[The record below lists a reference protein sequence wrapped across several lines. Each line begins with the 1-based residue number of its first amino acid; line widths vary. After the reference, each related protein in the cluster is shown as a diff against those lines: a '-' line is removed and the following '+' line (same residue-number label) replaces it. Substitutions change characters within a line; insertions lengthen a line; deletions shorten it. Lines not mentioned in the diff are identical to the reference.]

1 MRLRPLLLASIST
14 LMMVVLLGAAC
25 NVKER
30 IDESPL
36 ATWDPS
42 NSDVFNQATIG
53 KGTLEVSEG
62 CVRLALE
69 NQKLV
74 LLVWPEPTS
83 WNATSQAIEFA
94 GPLGER
100 LELRNGDRIMPGGA
114 TATREPQFVSPPDP
128 SCKAEEVFVLHSIS
142 VLTD

>member
-1 MRLRPLLLASIST
+1 MCLRLLPLACT
-14 LMMVVLLGAAC
+14 LMMVVLSGAAC
-25 NVKER
+25 NVNER

-42 NSDVFNQATIG
+42 NSVVFNQATIG
-53 KGTLEVSEG
+53 KGTLDVSEG

-83 WNATSQAIEFA
+83 WNATSQAIEFV
-94 GPLGER
+94 GVRGER
-100 LELRNGDRIMPGGA
+100 LELRDGDQIIPGGA
-114 TATREPQFVSPPDP
+114 TATREPQFVSPPGP
-128 SCKAEEVFVLHSIS
+128 SCEAEETFVLHSLR
-142 VLTD
+142 VVTD

>member
-1 MRLRPLLLASIST
+1 MCLRLLPLACT
-14 LMMVVLLGAAC
+14 LMMVVLSGAAC
-25 NVKER
+25 NVNER

-53 KGTLEVSEG
+53 KGTLDVSEG

-83 WNATSQAIEFA
+83 WNATSQAIEFV
-94 GPLGER
+94 GVRGER
-100 LELRNGDRIMPGGA
+100 LELRDGDQIIPGGA
-114 TATREPQFVSPPDP
+114 TATAVEPQFVSPPGP
-128 SCKAEEVFVLHSIS
+128 SCEAEETFVLHSLR
-142 VLTD
+142 VVTD